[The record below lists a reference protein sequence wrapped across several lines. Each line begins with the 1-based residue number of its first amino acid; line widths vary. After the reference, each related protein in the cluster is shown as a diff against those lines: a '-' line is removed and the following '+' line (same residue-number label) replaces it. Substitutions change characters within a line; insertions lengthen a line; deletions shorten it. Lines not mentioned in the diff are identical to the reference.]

1 MQNNN
6 DPEEKIRK
14 AIAALGI
21 AETNSYANFMK
32 KYRNLA
38 LKFHPDKHG
47 LKNEQLSKKTTE
59 IFKNI
64 GVAYTELKNRK
75 NNWNTVIST
84 AQRNGWPESKTGNY
98 EKRLHPSSPRSQNR
112 PARTASGRNSNI
124 NSNGPNNNAN
134 ARPNTNTN
142 ARPNAN
148 ANRPINNNNNGPRNT
163 SYSMTGNNIIQNGN
177 MRPPTRPNANA
188 NANARPNASSARPNA
203 SSARPNASSARPN
216 ANSRSP
222 PPKRNTT
229 YATRRIIQNDL
240 RTPKKPSFFSRLF
253 ARFFGGAPKIDP
265 RMFGRPIVDGMF
277 WEHRT
282 DETRMIKIVLTKKEA
297 MKEIQFFA
305 RASPSVVAKVH
316 DLFRYGDMHAIVM
329 ERVDVQTKRPVTCE
343 DAARIRK
350 IARSL
355 HSAGIAHYCLD
366 GYHLGRKRDGS
377 GELVVVGFEHA
388 EMFDKP
394 VTPEMHD
401 RVMRRDRKPLSDFNV
416 PDLLSS
422 FSC

>member
-1 MQNNN
+1 MQNN
-6 DPEEKIRK
+6 DPNQEIQKIRK

-21 AETNSYANFMK
+21 AETNSYENFKRKYK
-32 KYRNLA
+32 KASLE
-38 LKFHPDKHG
+38 FHPDK
-47 LKNEQLSKKTTE
+47 KNRTNQRIVDEATE
-59 IFKNI
+59 IFKEI
-64 GVAYTELKNRK
+64 GTAHTELKNRK
-75 NNWNTVIST
+75 DDWNAMIR
-84 AQRNGWPESKTGNY
+84 AGRLDNGSWPASKMENY
-98 EKRLHPSSPRSQNR
+98 EKRLHPSTPRSHNR
-112 PARTASGRNSNI
+112 PARSGRNND
-124 NSNGPNNNAN
+124 
-134 ARPNTNTN
+134 
-142 ARPNAN
+142 
-148 ANRPINNNNNGPRNT
+148 GPRNT
-163 SYSMTGNNIIQNGN
+163 SYAMTGNNIIQNGNLRPTAKPNSSYAMTGNNIIQNGN
-177 MRPPTRPNANA
+177 MRPTAKTKAKGTVNNGPRNTSYAMTGNNIIQNGNLRPNAA
-188 NANARPNASSARPNA
+188 NNARTNVPS
-203 SSARPNASSARPN
+203 
-216 ANSRSP
+216 SP

-240 RTPKKPSFFSRLF
+240 RMPKKPSFFSRLF
-253 ARFFGGAPKIDP
+253 ARFRGAPKIDP
-265 RMFGRPIVDGMF
+265 RMFGRPIVNGIF

-282 DETRMIKIVLTKKEA
+282 DETRMIKIVLKKKEA
-297 MKEIQFFA
+297 MKEMEIFA

-316 DLFRYGDMHAIVM
+316 NIFRYGDMHAIVM

-366 GYHLGRKRDGS
+366 GYHLGRRRGGS